1 MKEADASY
9 LEAARQVF
17 EQDPDVAIFIYG
29 HTDIASLKEVD
40 GRVVINTGTWLKL
53 PKKVPV
59 LFGYLPPV
67 YHPVFRLNYFKIT
80 EEDGQVAIRY
90 EHIEK
95 NPPSEITWSQRLLTL
110 TKRPDE
116 GAPIPERTVVG
127 PNPHEESVDRA
138 GGKPF
143 GDFP

>member
-1 MKEADASY
+1 
-9 LEAARQVF
+9 VF
-17 EQDPDVAIFIYG
+17 EQDPNVAVFIYG
-29 HTDIASLKEVD
+29 HTHIASLKEVE

-53 PKKVPV
+53 PKKVSV

-67 YHPVFRLNYFKIT
+67 YRPVFRLNYFKIT

-95 NPPSEITWSQRLLTL
+95 KPPSELTWSQRLLTL
-110 TKRPDE
+110 TRRLDE

-127 PNPHEESVDRA
+127 SDWHDDSVGRVDGTPA
-138 GGKPF
+138 EDCP
-143 GDFP
+143 